1 MARHLQTASDLKTY
15 IFRKLGS
22 QLHTVEVTD
31 EQWDDILDAS
41 QNFFYDYSDWGNY
54 KQFIVIEPNGESEII
69 LSDNVVAISECYG
82 MDDAPNVSN
91 MAYPSSSMY
100 YMLAANG
107 GGDQMQ
113 MSAFVV
119 MRQYLNTFKDLFREP
134 ILHDFN
140 TESKTLRLGRSD
152 YGKIAFRVAVSED
165 VDMIVNNFLF
175 KMVIEK
181 NVLEQ
186 WADNLT
192 LKYNTSNSSIMGNG
206 LTLNTD
212 KMYEKV
218 AKLEDRI
225 NQGIQDDEWG
235 TLIPIK
241 RLYP

>member
-1 MARHLQTASDLKTY
+1 MAKYLTNVSDLKSY

-22 QLHTVEVTD
+22 QLHEIEVTD
-31 EQWDDILDAS
+31 EQWDDIMDAS
-41 QNFFYDYSDWGNY
+41 QKFFYDYSDWGNY
-54 KQFIVIEPNGESEII
+54 KQYIIIEPAGALEVDM
-69 LSDNVVAISECYG
+69 SDNIVAISECYG

-134 ILHDFN
+134 ILYDFN
-140 TESKTLRLGRSD
+140 TESKILRLARTD

-165 VDMIVNNFLF
+165 VDQVVNNFLF
-175 KMVIEK
+175 KLIVEK
-181 NVLEQ
+181 NTLEQ

-192 LKYNTSNSSIMGNG
+192 IKYDTSNSSIMGNG
-206 LTLNTD
+206 LKLNTD

-218 AKLEDRI
+218 AKMEDRI
-225 NQGIQDDEWG
+225 NQGIADDEWG

-241 RLYP
+241 RLYA